1 MMNPRRAARFARRK
15 FKQGQRIAR
24 RAAQGS
30 RRAVRASRRA
40 ARRHLPPPRRAG
52 CLGRRWFG

>member
-24 RAAQGS
+24 RTARGS
-30 RRAVRASRRA
+30 RRAVRAGRRV
-40 ARRHLPPPRRAG
+40 RRLPPRRSG
-52 CLGRRWFG
+52 CLGRRWFW